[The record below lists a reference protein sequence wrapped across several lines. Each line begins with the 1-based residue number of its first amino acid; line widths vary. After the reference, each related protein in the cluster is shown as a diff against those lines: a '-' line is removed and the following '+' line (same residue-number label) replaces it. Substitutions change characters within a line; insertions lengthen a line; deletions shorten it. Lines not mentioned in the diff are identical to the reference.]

1 MPAGRR
7 LLHGIA
13 NHHAIA
19 ARGLMDDGA
28 DDGQSGSLDVVSQAV
43 QL

>member
-7 LLHGIA
+7 LQHRIA
-13 NHHAIA
+13 NHRAIA

-28 DDGQSGSLDVVSQAV
+28 DDGQARSLDVVSQAV